1 VVQVELPPRLLVRDA
16 ASGRVALTLE
26 CADIAA
32 LKRHVAP
39 HGLPAAEP
47 FVTVAADGVTPI
59 HGVLQRP
66 VICQPLRALCVVR
79 GCPLDWRRWVAVVA
93 VRVGWSSNRM
103 RRGAFVVA
111 VAEAFRRHPPL
122 SGGGHLLSWPS
133 DRSCD
138 ASFHGRL
145 LSRAERLGWAGTG

>member
-1 VVQVELPPRLLVRDA
+1 MQVELPPRLLVRDA

-26 CADIAA
+26 CADVTA

-66 VICQPLRALCVVR
+66 VCQPLRALCVVR
-79 GCPLDWRRWVAVVA
+79 GCHLTGEWVAVIA

-103 RRGAFVVA
+103 RRRVFVVA